1 MYARTT
7 TVRGD
12 PRAVD
17 DGIAFI
23 RNDVW
28 PMVQRMDGCIGMSM
42 LADREAGR
50 CIVTSAWASEDAMRT
65 SADKVQESRR
75 QAAEV
80 LRADAVDIDQWEIA
94 VLHRT
99 RPAGDAACVR
109 CVWLDVPAG
118 HVDGMVDTFRMS
130 LLSRIEDLPGF
141 CSVSLLVDRPGSRGV
156 AAVTYEDRAA
166 MERAREQA
174 AALREEFSRAMGA
187 RITEVAE
194 FELAMAHLH
203 VPEMA

>member
-23 RNDVW
+23 RSSDL

-75 QAAEV
+75 QAAAV

-109 CVWLDVPAG
+109 CVRLHVPAG
-118 HVDGMVDTFRMS
+118 HVAAVVDTFPTG
-130 LLSRIEDLPGF
+130 L
-141 CSVSLLVDRPGSRGV
+141 
-156 AAVTYEDRAA
+156 
-166 MERAREQA
+166 
-174 AALREEFSRAMGA
+174 FSR
-187 RITEVAE
+187 
-194 FELAMAHLH
+194 
-203 VPEMA
+203 VPDPRPF